1 MISITTLLCTINT
14 IILVVFGYLYLKK
27 NYVIMST
34 EDYNTIAQF
43 VEEHSEEA
51 EATEEKAGG
60 VGFQI
65 YNEEEEVEEDE

>member
-1 MISITTLLCTINT
+1 MK
-14 IILVVFGYLYLKK
+14 KK